1 MKFIIE
7 VADEIDIP
15 DVELSSLLKEVYVG
29 GGYVEAEYAEALF
42 ESSAIRS
49 RGTIITASHADNK
62 RLAGLVI
69 MVPPTSNASKLAK
82 HNEVE
87 VHLLAVK
94 QEYRKNSLGEQL
106 VDELILRAMDSGYKK
121 IILWTQESM
130 LAAQNLYSKLGFFHK
145 SNFEA
150 NGRKFYLYERVL

>member
-1 MKFIIE
+1 MKFKIE
-7 VADEIDIP
+7 ATDNIDIP

-42 ESSAIRS
+42 EPSAIRS
-49 RGTIITASHADNK
+49 RGTIITASHTDNK

-82 HNEVE
+82 QGEVE
-87 VHLLAVK
+87 VHLLAVR

-106 VDELILRAMDSGYKK
+106 VDELIIHAIDAGYNK
-121 IILWTQESM
+121 IILWTQVSM
-130 LAAQNLYSKLGFFHK
+130 LAAQNLYSKLGFIHK

-150 NGRKFYLYERVL
+150 NGREFYLYERTL